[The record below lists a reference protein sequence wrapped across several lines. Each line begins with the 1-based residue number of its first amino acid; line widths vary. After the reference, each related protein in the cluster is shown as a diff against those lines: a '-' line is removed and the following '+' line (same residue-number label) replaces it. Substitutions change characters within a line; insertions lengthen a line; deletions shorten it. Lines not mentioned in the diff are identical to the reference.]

1 MPTHVLGR
9 LVGNTGDPTNLSM
22 VLNSSFA
29 GRRGEFVRVRHRE
42 QEGAAQTDV
51 LARIVSISRS
61 NVLYNSGL
69 GQAVTELELLP
80 GAHVTGEQILGKL
93 EAIGYR
99 DPTVADQDAPPG
111 ARSGLAGRAS
121 GLPVPERVLRV
132 PGALEPA
139 HRQSRR
145 LRARRFGRAGVPGR
159 EPPRD

>member
-1 MPTHVLGR
+1 MTAHVLGR

-42 QEGAAQTDV
+42 QEDETQTDV

-80 GAHVTGEQILGKL
+80 GAHVTGEQVIGKL
-93 EAIGYR
+93 EASATATRNG
-99 DPTVADQDAPPG
+99 ANQDAP
-111 ARSGLAGRAS
+111 A
-121 GLPVPERVLRV
+121 
-132 PGALEPA
+132 
-139 HRQSRR
+139 
-145 LRARRFGRAGVPGR
+145 RARPGLTGEPVDFQFLSAFYEFQEYRACNRNLVGYERGSLR
-159 EPPRD
+159 CRYI